1 MNIQD
6 RAMQGAEASAE
17 AAEKTAAATQDA
29 LRRGADA
36 AASQQA
42 KMLDSLQSFS
52 QGWIERRQTAAQAA
66 LEATQKFWTAQSPT
80 DAMAAYQTWAKGAVE
95 RSMADAAALQ
105 QHMAQLAGQTVE
117 TARAVAPQR

>member
-6 RAMQGAEASAE
+6 RAMQGAEAGVE
-17 AAEKTAAATQDA
+17 AAEKTAAAQDA
-29 LRRGADA
+29 MRRGADA

-52 QGWIERRQTAAQAA
+52 QSWIERRQTAAQAA

-80 DAMAAYQTWAKGAVE
+80 EAMAAYQTWAKGAVE

-105 QHMAQLAGQTVE
+105 QHMAQLANQTVE
-117 TARAVAPQR
+117 TARAATPQR

>member
-6 RAMQGAEASAE
+6 RAMQGAEAGVE
-17 AAEKTAAATQDA
+17 AAEKTAAAAQDA

-36 AASQQA
+36 AASQQS
-42 KMLDSLQSFS
+42 KMLESLQTLS

-80 DAMAAYQTWAKGAVE
+80 DAMAAYQTWMKGAVE
-95 RSMADAAALQ
+95 RSIADAAALQ
-105 QHMAQLAGQTVE
+105 QHMAQIAGQTVE
-117 TARAVAPQR
+117 TARAATPQR